1 MGRHPSFDR
10 WADPKITDDDI
21 RHPSTTMLRDTAWYH
36 RAMPMTLRLTP
47 EETEA
52 LRETARREG
61 RSMQTVARE
70 AIAAYVTDRARRRD
84 RALERIVAEDA
95 ELLRR
100 LGTM

>member
-1 MGRHPSFDR
+1 
-10 WADPKITDDDI
+10 
-21 RHPSTTMLRDTAWYH
+21 
-36 RAMPMTLRLTP
+36 MPMTLRLTP

-70 AIAAYVTDRARRRD
+70 AIAAYVTGRARRREQ
-84 RALERIVAEDA
+84 ALARIVAEDA